1 MDHALVAG
9 LMKLPARRWR
19 SRMFWGWLTVAF
31 LAFPDA
37 LFFVALPFLVAYGEY
52 LGWKERKESAR

>member
-1 MDHALVAG
+1 
-9 LMKLPARRWR
+9 
-19 SRMFWGWLTVAF
+19 MFWGWLTVAF